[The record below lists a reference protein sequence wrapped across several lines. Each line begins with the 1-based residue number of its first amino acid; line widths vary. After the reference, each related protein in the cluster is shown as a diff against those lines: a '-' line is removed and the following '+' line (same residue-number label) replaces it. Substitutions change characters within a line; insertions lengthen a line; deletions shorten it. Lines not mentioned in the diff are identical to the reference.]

1 MTPTPFSLGSSR
13 SRIEGGALLAVI
25 SLLCVLAVVQHR
37 WLGAIA
43 EGERRKLGE
52 EATEKANAIA
62 QAVDRELTRA
72 FLELRVDGKAVAA
85 RDGAA
90 FAELLERWQKE
101 SPHAGLVKELFV
113 AEHLEAGGSRLLR
126 FDAPTRQLVEEAWPE
141 SLAKVKAAVEN
152 ESDASLGIP
161 VPTSMAPVLAD
172 VPALLLPI
180 VNVVVNQQE
189 PVPGPPHL
197 VGQIRQLFL
206 RHTGRGP
213 TEIVV
218 LDPAYLKNQIV
229 ASIANEKLGPDAPFV
244 WSVVRSIDGS
254 DISGVPVKG
263 ALDADAKS
271 PLLRVRFD
279 DLDKS
284 LLRGILPG
292 VAEVNAESSVR
303 FVVQLGRSGPP
314 PVVRSGTVT
323 TATSTAPWTLMLRH
337 KDGSIAA
344 AVSKQQLRNTALS
357 ASILGVLGLSAG
369 LVFFSARRLRA
380 IATQQ
385 VEFVAAV
392 SHELRTPLAVIRSA
406 ADNLADG
413 VVEGRDQAKRYGAL
427 IRDESVRL
435 ADMVEHVLEFAGADA
450 PARALRGPIDAADAA
465 RAAVRGMQALAAERH
480 ASVAMD
486 IPLEPFKVNGDLS
499 HLTRAISNL
508 LGNAL
513 KYGGDAPHVIVR
525 LKRREH
531 GVAISVGDEGA
542 GLTPSEIP
550 HLFEP
555 FYRGQRAS
563 EAQIPGSGLGL
574 ALVKRIVESHGGRV
588 VAANGVQ
595 GGALF
600 TIELKT
606 V

>member
-1 MTPTPFSLGSSR
+1 MKTPFSLRSSR
-13 SRIEGGALLAVI
+13 SRIEGAALLAVI
-25 SLLCVLAVVQHR
+25 GLLCVLAVVQHR

-62 QAVDRELTRA
+62 QDIDRELTRA
-72 FLELRVDGKAVAA
+72 FLELRVDGKEVTA

-90 FAELLERWQKE
+90 FAERLERWHRE
-101 SPHAGLVKELFV
+101 ATHAGLVKELFV
-113 AEHLEAGGSRLLR
+113 AERMEEGGTRLLR
-126 FDAPTRQLVEEAWPE
+126 FDAPSRQLVEEAWPE
-141 SLAKVKAAVEN
+141 SLAKVKAVVEK
-152 ESDASLGIP
+152 ESDGPLGIP
-161 VPTSMAPVLAD
+161 VPMRIASVLAD
-172 VPALLLPI
+172 VPALLLP
-180 VNVVVNQQE
+180 VVSVVVSQAE
-189 PVPGPPHL
+189 TVPGPAHR
-197 VGQIRQLFL
+197 VGQIRELFL
-206 RHTGRGP
+206 GHTGRGP
-213 TEIVV
+213 VEIVL
-218 LDPAYLKNQIV
+218 LDPVYLKDRIV
-229 ASIANEKLGPDAPFV
+229 ASIANEKLGPEAPFT
-244 WSVVRSIDGS
+244 WSVVRSADGS
-254 DISGVPVKG
+254 DVTGLPLIGSPG
-263 ALDADAKS
+263 ADAKS

-284 LLRGILPG
+284 LLRGVLPG

-303 FVVQLGRSGPP
+303 LVVQLGRAGPP
-314 PVVRSGTVT
+314 PLVRGRTVT
-323 TATSTAPWTLMLRH
+323 TTVSAAPWTLMLRH

-427 IRDESVRL
+427 IRDESIRL
-435 ADMVEHVLEFAGADA
+435 ADMVEHVLEFAGADS
-450 PARALRGPIDAADAA
+450 PARAMRGPIDAADAT
-465 RAAVRGMQALAAERH
+465 RAAVQGMEALAAERH
-480 ASVAMD
+480 ASVATD

-513 KYGGDAPHVIVR
+513 KYGGDAPRVTVR
-525 LKRREH
+525 LKRRED
-531 GVAISVGDEGA
+531 GVEISVEDQGA
-542 GLTPSEIP
+542 GLSPSEIP

-574 ALVKRIVESHGGRV
+574 ALVKRTVESHGGRV
-588 VAANGVQ
+588 LAANGAQ